1 MSDRSEDGKQNEEEL
16 TPQSSRATNR
26 VEAQHAGDYR
36 SIEDASYTLWQIQEQ
51 QTNEEEITMSGRKF
65 SAHKYMHGQS

>member
-1 MSDRSEDGKQNEEEL
+1 MSGRSEDAKQDEEEL
-16 TPQSSRATNR
+16 APQSSRVTNR

-51 QTNEEEITMSGRKF
+51 QTNEGDITMSGRKV
-65 SAHKYMHGQS
+65 STRKYIHGQS